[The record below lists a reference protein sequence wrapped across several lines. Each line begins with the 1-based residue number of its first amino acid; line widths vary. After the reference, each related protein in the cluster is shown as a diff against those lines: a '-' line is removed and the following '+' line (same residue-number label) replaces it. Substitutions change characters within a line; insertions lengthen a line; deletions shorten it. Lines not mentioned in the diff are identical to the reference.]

1 LRDELTEV
9 MDAAEEL
16 RLAMGH
22 LLVELSSPVERVSS
36 RKRRDQVL
44 LAYEQSIMGTAN
56 GMKVAIVRWVAAV
69 TALNTMPAPVPE
81 LQAMVGGEHR
91 RRWCKNTMPVATAPG
106 EVVEP
111 NDEAAPQ
118 SDRFDLIEM

>member
-1 LRDELTEV
+1 MRDKLTEV

-22 LLVELSSPVERVSS
+22 LLLELNSPVERVSS

-56 GMKVAIVRWVAAV
+56 GMKVAIVRWVEAIAA
-69 TALNTMPAPVPE
+69 L
-81 LQAMVGGEHR
+81 
-91 RRWCKNTMPVATAPG
+91 NTMPVATAPG

-118 SDRFDLIEM
+118 SDRFDFIEM